1 MHNDRGRR
9 VSSSDSDQQRQSTI
23 TPTPGLPLDPAH
35 DPLRVLASTQ
45 RLVRTARH
53 VGIDAAAI
61 AATAARIGAGDAPPL
76 DWRPDLHPADADPAV
91 MATLV
96 LVLDALNFCFWPLP
110 TATQPR
116 WQITWQGETHDG
128 YWALAVAL
136 RRALAHGYPLANPAF
151 LAGISEDDLRQI
163 VAPDPGCAEIPLLH
177 ARLQHLH
184 EVGTALQEQWDG
196 TFLTAIQRANGSA
209 VALLRDVLRTLP
221 SFRDVQLLG
230 GRELHFYKRAQI
242 LIADLVGAFN
252 GGGPG
257 AFHDLHALTA
267 FADYKVPQVLRRF
280 GILAYSDHLAAHLQR
295 RDLLPSDSIEEIEIR
310 AATVWAVELLRQ
322 ALAERGHDHP
332 AWTLDGIL
340 WHAGQ
345 TLPGDAEPYHRTLTV
360 WY

>member
-1 MHNDRGRR
+1 M
-9 VSSSDSDQQRQSTI
+9 STTDSEQVRQSAI
-23 TPTPGLPLDPAH
+23 TPTPSLPLDPER
-35 DPLRVLASTQ
+35 DPLQVLASTRQ
-45 RLVRTARH
+45 LVSSARH

-61 AATAARIGAGDAPPL
+61 TTTAARISAGEAPQL
-76 DWRPDLHPADADPAV
+76 DWRPDLHPAASDPAA

-136 RRALAHGYPLANPAF
+136 RRALANGYPLADATF
-151 LAGISEDDLRQI
+151 LASISENDLRRI

-184 EVGTALQEQWDG
+184 EVGTVLLEQWGG
-196 TFLTAIQRANGSA
+196 TFLTAIERANGSA
-209 VALLRDVLRTLP
+209 VQLLHDVLHTLP
-221 SFRDVQLLG
+221 SFRDTRVFDG
-230 GRELHFYKRAQI
+230 HTLHFYKRAQI
-242 LIADLVGAFN
+242 LIADLIGAFN
-252 GGGPG
+252 GDGPG
-257 AFHDLHALTA
+257 AFHDLHTLTA

-280 GILAYSDHLAAHLQR
+280 GILTYSDHLADLLQR
-295 RDLLPSDSIEEIEIR
+295 RELLPPDSVEEVEIR
-310 AATVWAVELLRQ
+310 AATVWAVELLRR
-322 ALAERGHDHP
+322 ALASDGHDHP

-345 TLPGDAEPYHRTLTV
+345 ALPGDAEPYHRTLTV